1 MTSPGPKPPAAFSE
15 FVAAH
20 PDVAAAYEKLG
31 AATRAAGPLTPRE
44 ISLVKVALGIGARME
59 GATRANARKAHAAGI
74 ERAAL
79 DQVAILACPTIGFP
93 NMIAA
98 YGWVKDA
105 LGT

>member
-1 MTSPGPKPPAAFSE
+1 MTSAGPKPPAAFTD
-15 FVAAH
+15 FITAQ

-31 AATRAAGPLTPRE
+31 EAVRAAGPLTPRE
-44 ISLVKVALGIGARME
+44 IALVKIAIGIGARMD
-59 GATRANARKAHAAGI
+59 GATRANVRKAAAAGL

-105 LGT
+105 LEK